1 MNMYIIYPLAF
12 YKLTCIMHFKES
24 KTIFAYIL
32 KVFLLEHTYT
42 EHCLFLIYR
51 KKTHTMYNLWG
62 VFFPEIEGSKL
73 LQLPRYF
80 EQQLSRSSAS
90 TSDWTLSLYSGAAAR

>member
-1 MNMYIIYPLAF
+1 MY
-12 YKLTCIMHFKES
+12 T
-24 KTIFAYIL
+24 
-32 KVFLLEHTYT
+32 
-42 EHCLFLIYR
+42 
-51 KKTHTMYNLWG
+51 LWG

-80 EQQLSRSSAS
+80 EQQLSMSCDG

>member
-32 KVFLLEHTYT
+32 KVFLVKHTYT

-51 KKTHTMYNLWG
+51 KKNTYNVHFMG
-62 VFFPEIEGSKL
+62 CFF
-73 LQLPRYF
+73 
-80 EQQLSRSSAS
+80 SRN
-90 TSDWTLSLYSGAAAR
+90 RRQ